1 MPTTARATLLFAL
14 TALLLAGCGGNSST
28 DSADDGATTTKNSGC
43 TERDGAWFGRSES
56 GAMITSQTRA
66 ACEER
71 LGQ

>member
-1 MPTTARATLLFAL
+1 MPMPSHRAGVLLALSATLLL
-14 TALLLAGCGGNSST
+14 GCGGASEPDSEAAST
-28 DSADDGATTTKNSGC
+28 QASAGC